1 MVAKR
6 IRSFRGE
13 IEGVAFK
20 DQRLF
25 ETTLYVMEVLE
36 SEYKGIVNGS
46 LVKTFSEELW
56 DFYIE
61 SDCFELAQIEK
72 EIYPTKTPAIGD
84 EYKQHKFAKTNL
96 LITKRKEQLNA

>member
-1 MVAKR
+1 MVVKR
-6 IRSFRGE
+6 ITKFKGE
-13 IEGVAFK
+13 IEGVVFK

-36 SEYKGIVNGS
+36 SEYKGIVDSS

-61 SDCFELAQIEK
+61 SEYFEMADIEK
-72 EIYPTKTPAIGD
+72 EIYLTETPTIG
-84 EYKQHKFAKTNL
+84 YGCKHLKFARTNL